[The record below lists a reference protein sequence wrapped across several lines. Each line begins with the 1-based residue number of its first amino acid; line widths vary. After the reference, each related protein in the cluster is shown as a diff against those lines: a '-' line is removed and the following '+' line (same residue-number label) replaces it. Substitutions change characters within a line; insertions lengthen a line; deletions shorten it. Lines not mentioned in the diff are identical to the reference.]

1 MIRHLPDTTRTRTIK
16 YTDIMLNFQRK
27 LNTSDTTVIFFIINK
42 TIYSYLKNSPVE
54 SVVSQKLEN

>member
-1 MIRHLPDTTRTRTIK
+1 
-16 YTDIMLNFQRK
+16 MLNFQRK

-42 TIYSYLKNSPVE
+42 TIYSYLKNSSVE